1 MLEKIIY
8 LADYIEPNRDFDGV
22 EEMRRLAYEDID
34 AALERG
40 FEMSV
45 ADLTARGVEI
55 HPNTQGALDWMKA
68 HRKGTA

>member
-1 MLEKIIY
+1 
-8 LADYIEPNRDFDGV
+8 
-22 EEMRRLAYEDID
+22 MRRLAYEDID